1 MSTVTKKDLV
11 ECIAERTGVKRTDV
25 KAVIHESLE
34 MIIEQ
39 LAEGNRLEF
48 RDFGVFAVRER
59 AARTAQHPKT
69 LERVQVPPKRNVRF
83 TAGRMMKVRVEEV
96 VVEAPS
102 TTHAATP
109 VPAPAEAPRV
119 RVTAN
124 LNHTAATESR

>member
-48 RDFGVFAVRER
+48 RDFGVFDVRER
-59 AARTAQHPKT
+59 AARTAQNPKT
-69 LERVQVPPKRNVRF
+69 LERVQVPPKRTVRF
-83 TAGRMMKVRVEEV
+83 KAGRMMKVRVEEV

-102 TTHAATP
+102 TTPAATP
-109 VPAPAEAPRV
+109 VPAPAEAPQV